1 MTTAPLIH
9 IVDDDESMRKA
20 LQRLLAEGGYQTCA
34 YGSTGEFL
42 LQPLPDREGCLL
54 LDVCMPGPSG
64 LELQSA
70 LQRRN
75 AGLPVIFLTG
85 HADVASSVKAMKA
98 GAVDF
103 LEKPVEPEVLFA
115 AIHRALEQRESGR
128 ARRAADEGLRRRLD
142 LLTPQQRE
150 VFERIVVGKLNKQI
164 AHELG
169 ISERTVKTRR
179 AEIMERLDADSVSE
193 LGRQAEQLRR
203 LSKGDGGT

>member
-9 IVDDDESMRKA
+9 IVDDDELMRKA

-42 LQPLPDREGCLL
+42 LQPLPDQTGCLL
-54 LDVCMPGPSG
+54 LDVRLPGPSG

-75 AGLPVIFLTG
+75 AELPVIFLTG

-115 AIHRALEQRESGR
+115 AIHRALEQHESRR
-128 ARRAADEGLRRRLD
+128 ATRAADEGLRKRLD

-179 AEIMERLDADSVSE
+179 AEIMERLDADSVAE

-203 LSKGDGGT
+203 LFKGDGGT

>member
-42 LQPLPDREGCLL
+42 LQPLPDQTGCLL
-54 LDVCMPGPSG
+54 LDVRLPGPSG

-75 AGLPVIFLTG
+75 AELPVIFLTG

-103 LEKPVEPEVLFA
+103 LEKPVEPELLFA
-115 AIHRALEQRESGR
+115 AIHRALEQHESRR
-128 ARRAADEGLRRRLD
+128 ATRAADEGLRKRLD

-179 AEIMERLDADSVSE
+179 AEIMERLDANSVAE

>member
-42 LQPLPDREGCLL
+42 LQPLPDQSGCLL
-54 LDVCMPGPSG
+54 LDIRLPGPSG

-75 AGLPVIFLTG
+75 AELPVIFLTG

-115 AIHRALEQRESGR
+115 AIHRALEQHESRR
-128 ARRAADEGLRRRLD
+128 ATRAADEGLRKRLD

-179 AEIMERLDADSVSE
+179 AEIMERLDADSVAE

>member
-1 MTTAPLIH
+1 MTSAALIH
-9 IVDDDESMRKA
+9 IVDDDESIRKA

-70 LQRRN
+70 LQSRN
-75 AGLPVIFLTG
+75 AELPVIFLTG
-85 HADVASSVKAMKA
+85 HADVAASVKAMKA

-115 AIHRALEQRESGR
+115 AIGR
-128 ARRAADEGLRRRLD
+128 AVQQHETRRAAHAAAEGSRKRLD

-150 VFERIVVGKLNKQI
+150 VFDRIVMGKLNKQI

-179 AEIMERLDADSVSE
+179 ADVMAKLGVDSAAE
-193 LGRQAEQLRR
+193 LGKQAALCGACPEKTDRR
-203 LSKGDGGT
+203 